1 MSKASTAP
9 ALFLT
14 DAALRRGFD
23 LLLVSYRHYRDGID
37 DTLRAAGLGQAHHR
51 AIYFIHRHDGVSP
64 MELRE
69 LLSITKQSLRR
80 VILDLLEGGFIE
92 ARPSKVDR
100 RRKHYSLTP
109 KGPSLAMTSC
119 TISTTG
125 SCQRLTVSVMHGVLA
140 PARSCINMRLVLV
153 RLRFLTWLYPIRM
166 LRRSLLWTE
175 PWQRL
180 LWIGARGWMQ

>member
-1 MSKASTAP
+1 MSKASAAP

-51 AIYFIHRHDGVSP
+51 AIYFIYRNDGVSP
-64 MELRE
+64 MELCE

-109 KGPSLAMTSC
+109 KGAALESSIYAVAEERMVNAYTEAGPEAVKGFWE
-119 TISTTG
+119 ISEAI
-125 SCQRLTVSVMHGVLA
+125 VHA
-140 PARSCINMRLVLV
+140 PQKPPPA
-153 RLRFLTWLYPIRM
+153 
-166 LRRSLLWTE
+166 
-175 PWQRL
+175 
-180 LWIGARGWMQ
+180 A